1 MKEGIPLG
9 YLVSARGIEVDK
21 AKIKVIE
28 KLQPPTTI
36 KELRRFLGHTG
47 FYQRFIKDF

>member
-21 AKIKVIE
+21 EKIEVIE
-28 KLQPPTTI
+28 MLQQPTI
-36 KELRRFLGHTG
+36 VIEVKSFLGHTG
-47 FYQRFIKDF
+47 FYRQFIKDF